1 MEKPSNSIDWDHVG
15 KWVGK
20 TGTRA
25 NWRPYGLPEVLNP
38 KRSAFAD
45 IPPMPAWKLSDKLF
59 ITAAITGAFFSKNAN
74 PHQPITP
81 TEIRNAAA
89 ECIEAGASG
98 VHIHVRDRNGL
109 NALDPKLFHEVIAPL
124 REVYPEA
131 VIDGCLVAVSEEEDA
146 AMQPMMRSGLL
157 DGLPVNPTAICCGD
171 NMLFK
176 APHVVIEKTRRTLD
190 AGLIPQIAVYTD
202 GDVDNARRFLVDTLL
217 IPRPCS
223 WLILPALPGCTP
235 MHSPEAMADGLLRMV
250 RLIREVDP
258 KGIIA
263 VCAAGR
269 ASTYLATMAV
279 LMGLHVRVG
288 MEDTIWKW
296 PHREETLS
304 SSAEHFRS
312 VRDIAL
318 LLGREVMTPGEY
330 RELLGLRQKTRPS
343 AAAIGA

>member
-1 MEKPSNSIDWDHVG
+1 
-15 KWVGK
+15 
-20 TGTRA
+20 
-25 NWRPYGLPEVLNP
+25 
-38 KRSAFAD
+38 
-45 IPPMPAWKLSDKLF
+45 
-59 ITAAITGAFFSKNAN
+59 
-74 PHQPITP
+74 
-81 TEIRNAAA
+81 
-89 ECIEAGASG
+89 
-98 VHIHVRDRNGL
+98 
-109 NALDPKLFHEVIAPL
+109 
-124 REVYPEA
+124 
-131 VIDGCLVAVSEEEDA
+131 
-146 AMQPMMRSGLL
+146 
-157 DGLPVNPTAICCGD
+157 
-171 NMLFK
+171 
-176 APHVVIEKTRRTLD
+176 
-190 AGLIPQIAVYTD
+190 
-202 GDVDNARRFLVDTLL
+202 
-217 IPRPCS
+217 
-223 WLILPALPGCTP
+223 

-250 RLIREVDP
+250 RLIREVDA